1 MENTKLKVILV
12 EEDYKSC
19 YGRFALTEEEFKEK
33 YPETYKSFGPITESN
48 SDTLRPMVH
57 VWFCPTTIDSSEWNI
72 FFTDMADGLPESDI
86 ENNNLAYI
94 DLRDCKSLKEYIIPF
109 VKEGRDIVE

>member
-1 MENTKLKVILV
+1 MENAKTKVILV

-19 YGRFALTEEEFKEK
+19 YGRFALTEKEFEEK

-57 VWFCPTTIDSSEWNI
+57 IWFCPTTIGSPEWNR
-72 FFTDMADGLPESDI
+72 FFTDMADGLPDTDI
-86 ENNNLAYI
+86 ENYNLAYI
-94 DLRDCKSLKEYIIPF
+94 DLRECESLKDDIMPF
-109 VKEGRDIVE
+109 VTEGKDIIE